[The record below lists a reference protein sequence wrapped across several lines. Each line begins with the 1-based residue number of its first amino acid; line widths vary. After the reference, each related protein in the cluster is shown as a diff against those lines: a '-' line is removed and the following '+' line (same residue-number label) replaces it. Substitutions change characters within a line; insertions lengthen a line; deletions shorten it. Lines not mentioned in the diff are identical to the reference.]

1 MATSSPPATVVV
13 QAGDVVVLTRG
24 LVHTFTAPVA
34 DLVLLSYHSPYFEFE
49 DPRQFS
55 IPTAFAG
62 TRGSLLEGL
71 IQVTRTSKTLVS
83 TA

>member
-1 MATSSPPATVVV
+1 MPGGASCHELRSVVA

-34 DLVLLSYHSPYFEFE
+34 HLVLLSYHAPYFEFE

-55 IPTAFAG
+55 VPDACT
-62 TRGSLLEGL
+62 LEGVSWIPPS
-71 IQVTRTSKTLVS
+71 IQRQM
-83 TA
+83 